1 MSSRAGQPREVLY
14 LNPPR
19 GTLSLYNGR
28 LRPRGVPF
36 SGFWPTML
44 HPFATVVYERI
55 GISLVGVY
63 ESVGKSVISI
73 SERIKKD

>member
-14 LNPPR
+14 LNPQG
-19 GTLSLYNGR
+19 GTLSRYNGR
-28 LRPRGVPF
+28 LRLRGVPF

-44 HPFATVVYERI
+44 RPFATVVYERI